1 MSVVSSY
8 RGTGNDK
15 GTNPRRGY
23 PGVLANRAGS
33 LLAVMLLLV
42 FADGSHAVE
51 PVYSFEIPR
60 QTADGALTAL
70 GEQADI
76 SVLYQYELVVKHE
89 TNQLKGSYTLEQAI
103 TILLSNSGLKGEF
116 GTAGHLIIHADGEQ
130 NAMIKQ
136 TNEQMPNASGGKST
150 TRTPLLKR
158 LGTVITTAI
167 FATSG
172 GVTLAAD
179 ETTKQGEPYIEE
191 IIVTAEKREESI
203 LDVPMSM
210 TALSGDK
217 LEDLGLTNVFDLEQ
231 QVPGLQFGDDNEQ
244 KGHGTVIR
252 GIGTFRGGNSQVNVD
267 RDLAVSTSVDDV
279 FTFAGYGLAPQLFDL
294 ERVEILRGPQGTMR
308 GRNAIAGAIN
318 YYTKKPTDE
327 WDALLQTEFS
337 DQFTQRYNVAFGG
350 PISEHLSFRITA
362 GYHEGDGAQENI
374 GLGGDYDAPDETSY
388 SPQLRFKSDR
398 VDINLRYAYVQ
409 DQGAPRTQIRITE
422 PDRVSRCVG
431 APLGFEGPLEDENG
445 NCIAGFQNAHY
456 QYDEPFP
463 AIPANCPRGVPGF
476 KCGDLENVL
485 NVNAPGISDSERDTW
500 ILNAS
505 FDLTDSLAL
514 KYNYGKTEVVQK
526 TSRDQDNTNTVAPDT
541 GDFVGGHVGVDS
553 RIHTIFPYDEFTHEL
568 QLLSDMDGPFN
579 FIAGLFYYENENAW
593 HTDIENF
600 ALSGFGELGDYQRF
614 DDGADAEAAKIGTI
628 QPGQIFGFFPFAPV
642 EVSNCDP
649 DFIDGLLNP
658 FLALIDSFSTPIRT
672 TSEITTGCDQ
682 RTDHTLAVVQDLRVD
697 TETRAAFLTGDYRVN
712 DEWLISGGLRYSE
725 DRKEKGINLISR
737 ALRFLGVPVFSILNH
752 FALPPADGTW
762 SDTIGHLGV
771 EYTPEPDRLIYG
783 RIATGYR
790 SGGFNY
796 DDGNEVANPGNLIKS
811 ETNVSYEVGVKGLFN
826 DQRLLLA
833 AAAFYY
839 DFDDYQVLA
848 TQEIPEE
855 FLTPFHSS
863 PLTEFTDNISG
874 SSIWG
879 AEAEF
884 EYYVSE
890 QWRLSGFY
898 AYQDSEIG
906 AHSSV
911 VSADP
916 NAEIRE
922 WQYLNILSGLE
933 VTGFYTLPTILSD
946 NQLPMQPNH
955 KAALT
960 ATYSTTLQEFGSL
973 ELGSTL
979 SYTGSRFPDIGNL
992 DYWKMPAYSR
1002 WDLRGT
1008 WTSPSSAWTFTAYVQ
1023 NVLDEIGLIEV
1034 LPEAPRTGRG
1044 TAMAT
1049 LTEPRQFGVQIR
1061 WRPEF

>member
-1 MSVVSSY
+1 MAAPIKLLGRLASKLSY
-8 RGTGNDK
+8 LVG
-15 GTNPRRGY
+15 
-23 PGVLANRAGS
+23 GS
-33 LLAVMLLLV
+33 ILLLQIGPLCY
-42 FADGSHAVE
+42 ADAS
-51 PVYSFEIPR
+51 PNQP
-60 QTADGALTAL
+60 GALMTSSNEAQLLRDYSIEKYQFDIDRKKVTDAL
-70 GEQADI
+70 IQFGEQAGL
-76 SVLYQYELVVKHE
+76 SVIIQHDARDVTTNELTGV
-89 TNQLKGSYTLEQAI
+89 YTVAEGLEQLTKDTA
-103 TILLSNSGLKGEF
+103 LSYRIEGGGVIVSRRL
-116 GTAGHLIIHADGEQ
+116 A
-130 NAMIKQ
+130 
-136 TNEQMPNASGGKST
+136 QMTPVIVAEEPAKA
-150 TRTPLLKR
+150 PLLKR

-172 GVTLAAD
+172 TGAIAATD
-179 ETTKQGEPYIEE
+179 DTTEQSVPYIEE

-217 LEDLGLTNVFDLEQ
+217 LEALGLTNVFDLEQ

-244 KGHGTVIR
+244 KGNGTVIR

-327 WDALLQTEFS
+327 WDALVQTEFS

-350 PISEHLSFRITA
+350 PISEHVSFRITG
-362 GYHEGDGAQENI
+362 GYYEGDGAQENI
-374 GLGGDYDAPDETSY
+374 GLGGDYDAPDQISY
-388 SPQLRFKSDR
+388 SPQLRFKTER

-422 PDRVSRCVG
+422 PDRVSRCIF
-431 APLGFEGPLEDENG
+431 ASLGVVPLEDENG
-445 NCIAGFQNAHY
+445 NCIVGFQNAHY

-463 AIPANCPRGVPGF
+463 AIPANCPQGVPGF

-514 KYNYGKTEVVQK
+514 KYSYGKSDVLQK
-526 TSRDQDNTNTVAPDT
+526 TSRDNDNTNIVAPAD
-541 GDFVGGHVGVDS
+541 GDFVGGHRGVDS
-553 RIHTIFPYDEFTHEL
+553 RIHTVFPYDEFTHEL
-568 QLLSDMDGPFN
+568 QLFSDSDGPFN
-579 FIAGLFYYENENAW
+579 YIAGLFYYENENAW

-600 ALSGFGELGDYQRF
+600 ASSGAGELGAFTRF
-614 DDGADAEAAKIGTI
+614 DMGADAEAAALGTI
-628 QPGQIFGFFPFAPV
+628 QPGAIFGFFPFAPV
-642 EVSNCDP
+642 EVTNCDP
-649 DFIDGLLNP
+649 DFIDGILNP
-658 FLALIDSFSTPIRT
+658 FLDLIASFSTPIRT
-672 TSEITTGCDQ
+672 TSDITSGCDQ

-697 TETRAAFLTGDYRVN
+697 TDTRAAFLTGDYRLN

-752 FALPPADGTW
+752 FALPPKDGTW

-855 FLTPFHSS
+855 FLSPFHSS
-863 PLTEFTDNISG
+863 PLTEFTDSISG

-933 VTGFYTLPTILSD
+933 VTSFYTLPTILFRQSAS
-946 NQLPMQPNH
+946 H
-955 KAALT
+955 AAQSQGSADGDLQYGT
-960 ATYSTTLQEFGSL
+960 GIRVPATGFNA
-973 ELGSTL
+973 ELH
-979 SYTGSRFPDIGNL
+979 R
-992 DYWKMPAYSR
+992 
-1002 WDLRGT
+1002 
-1008 WTSPSSAWTFTAYVQ
+1008 
-1023 NVLDEIGLIEV
+1023 
-1034 LPEAPRTGRG
+1034 
-1044 TAMAT
+1044 
-1049 LTEPRQFGVQIR
+1049 
-1061 WRPEF
+1061 

>member
-1 MSVVSSY
+1 MAAPIKLLGRLASKLSY
-8 RGTGNDK
+8 LVG
-15 GTNPRRGY
+15 
-23 PGVLANRAGS
+23 GS
-33 LLAVMLLLV
+33 ILLLQIGPLCY
-42 FADGSHAVE
+42 ADAS
-51 PVYSFEIPR
+51 PNQP
-60 QTADGALTAL
+60 GALMTSSNEAQLLRDYSIEKYQFDIDRKKVTDAL
-70 GEQADI
+70 IQFGEQAGL
-76 SVLYQYELVVKHE
+76 SVIIQHDARDVTTNELTGV
-89 TNQLKGSYTLEQAI
+89 YTVAEGLEQLTKDTA
-103 TILLSNSGLKGEF
+103 LSYRIEGGGVIVSRRL
-116 GTAGHLIIHADGEQ
+116 A
-130 NAMIKQ
+130 
-136 TNEQMPNASGGKST
+136 QMTPVIVAEEPAKA
-150 TRTPLLKR
+150 PLLKR

-172 GVTLAAD
+172 TGAIAATD
-179 ETTKQGEPYIEE
+179 DTTEQSVPYIEE

-217 LEDLGLTNVFDLEQ
+217 LEALGLTNVFDLEQ

-244 KGHGTVIR
+244 KGNGTVIR

-327 WDALLQTEFS
+327 WDALVQTEFS

-350 PISEHLSFRITA
+350 PISEHVSFRITG
-362 GYHEGDGAQENI
+362 GYYEGDGAQENI
-374 GLGGDYDAPDETSY
+374 GLGGDYDAPDQISY
-388 SPQLRFKSDR
+388 SPQLRFKTER

-422 PDRVSRCVG
+422 PDRVSRCIF
-431 APLGFEGPLEDENG
+431 ASLGVVPLEDENG
-445 NCIAGFQNAHY
+445 NCIVGFQNAHY

-463 AIPANCPRGVPGF
+463 AIPANCPQGVPGF

-514 KYNYGKTEVVQK
+514 KYSYGKSDVLQK
-526 TSRDQDNTNTVAPDT
+526 TSRDNDNTNIVAPAD
-541 GDFVGGHVGVDS
+541 GDFVGGHRGVDS
-553 RIHTIFPYDEFTHEL
+553 RIHTVFPYDEFTHEL
-568 QLLSDMDGPFN
+568 QLFSDSDGPFN
-579 FIAGLFYYENENAW
+579 YIAGLFYYENENAW

-600 ALSGFGELGDYQRF
+600 ASSGAGELGAFTRF
-614 DDGADAEAAKIGTI
+614 DMGADAEAAALGTI
-628 QPGQIFGFFPFAPV
+628 QPGAIFGFFPFAPV
-642 EVSNCDP
+642 EVTNCDP
-649 DFIDGLLNP
+649 DFIDGILNP
-658 FLALIDSFSTPIRT
+658 FLDLIASFSTPIRT
-672 TSEITTGCDQ
+672 TSDITSGCDQ

-697 TETRAAFLTGDYRVN
+697 TDTRAAFLTGDYRLN

-752 FALPPADGTW
+752 FALPPKDGTW

-855 FLTPFHSS
+855 FLSPFHSS
-863 PLTEFTDNISG
+863 PLTEFTDSISG

-933 VTGFYTLPTILSD
+933 VTSFYTLPTILSG

-960 ATYSTTLQEFGSL
+960 ATYSTELEFGSL
-973 ELGSTL
+973 QLGSTL

-1002 WDLRGT
+1002 WDLRGV
-1008 WTSPSSAWTFTAYVQ
+1008 WTSPSSAWTVTAYVQ

-1049 LTEPRQFGVQIR
+1049 LTEPRQFGVQVR
-1061 WRPEF
+1061 WRPDF

>member
-1 MSVVSSY
+1 MAAPIKLLGRLASKLSY
-8 RGTGNDK
+8 LVG
-15 GTNPRRGY
+15 
-23 PGVLANRAGS
+23 GS
-33 LLAVMLLLV
+33 ILLLQIGPLCY
-42 FADGSHAVE
+42 ADAS
-51 PVYSFEIPR
+51 PNQP
-60 QTADGALTAL
+60 GALMTSSNEAQLLRDYSIEKYQFDIDRKKVTDAL
-70 GEQADI
+70 IQFGEQAGL
-76 SVLYQYELVVKHE
+76 SVIIQHDARDVTTNELTGV
-89 TNQLKGSYTLEQAI
+89 YTVAEGLEQLTKDTA
-103 TILLSNSGLKGEF
+103 LSYRIEGGGVIVSRRL
-116 GTAGHLIIHADGEQ
+116 A
-130 NAMIKQ
+130 
-136 TNEQMPNASGGKST
+136 QMTPVIVAEEPAKA
-150 TRTPLLKR
+150 PLLKR

-172 GVTLAAD
+172 TGAIAATD
-179 ETTKQGEPYIEE
+179 DTTEQSVPYIEE

-217 LEDLGLTNVFDLEQ
+217 LEALGLTNVFDLEQ

-244 KGHGTVIR
+244 KGNGTVIR

-327 WDALLQTEFS
+327 WDALVQTEFS

-350 PISEHLSFRITA
+350 PISEHVSFRITG
-362 GYHEGDGAQENI
+362 GYYEGDGAQENI
-374 GLGGDYDAPDETSY
+374 GLGGDYDAPDQISY
-388 SPQLRFKSDR
+388 SPQLRFKTER

-422 PDRVSRCVG
+422 PDRVSRCIF
-431 APLGFEGPLEDENG
+431 ASLGVVPLEDENG
-445 NCIAGFQNAHY
+445 NCIVGFQNAHY

-463 AIPANCPRGVPGF
+463 AIPANCPQGVPGF

-514 KYNYGKTEVVQK
+514 KYSYGKSDVLQK
-526 TSRDQDNTNTVAPDT
+526 TSRDNDNTNIVAPAD
-541 GDFVGGHVGVDS
+541 GDFVGGHRGVDS
-553 RIHTIFPYDEFTHEL
+553 RIHTVFPYDEFTHEL
-568 QLLSDMDGPFN
+568 QLFSNSDGPFN

-600 ALSGFGELGDYQRF
+600 ASSGAGELGAFTRF
-614 DDGADAEAAKIGTI
+614 DMGADAEAAALGTI
-628 QPGQIFGFFPFAPV
+628 QPGAIFGFFPFAPV
-642 EVSNCDP
+642 EVTNCDP
-649 DFIDGLLNP
+649 DFIDGILNP
-658 FLALIDSFSTPIRT
+658 FLDLIASFSTPIRT
-672 TSEITTGCDQ
+672 TSDITSGCDQ

-697 TETRAAFLTGDYRVN
+697 TDTRAAFLTGDYRLN

-752 FALPPADGTW
+752 FALPPKDGTW

-855 FLTPFHSS
+855 FLSPFHSS
-863 PLTEFTDNISG
+863 PLTEFTDSISG

-933 VTGFYTLPTILSD
+933 VTSFYTLPTILSG

-960 ATYSTTLQEFGSL
+960 ATYSTELEFGSL
-973 ELGSTL
+973 QLGSTL

-1002 WDLRGT
+1002 WDLRGV
-1008 WTSPSSAWTFTAYVQ
+1008 WTSPSSAWTVTAYVQ

-1061 WRPEF
+1061 WRPRF

>member
-1 MSVVSSY
+1 MMLV
-8 RGTGNDK
+8 
-15 GTNPRRGY
+15 
-23 PGVLANRAGS
+23 
-33 LLAVMLLLV
+33 LLLGAGLVLSGLPVVYGQEVEEEKAAEKEERKLEV
-42 FADGSHAVE
+42 F
-51 PVYSFEIPR
+51 
-60 QTADGALTAL
+60 
-70 GEQADI
+70 
-76 SVLYQYELVVKHE
+76 
-89 TNQLKGSYTLEQAI
+89 TLEEM
-103 TILLSNSGLKGEF
+103 L
-116 GTAGHLIIHADGEQ
+116 
-130 NAMIKQ
+130 
-136 TNEQMPNASGGKST
+136 
-150 TRTPLLKR
+150 
-158 LGTVITTAI
+158 
-167 FATSG
+167 
-172 GVTLAAD
+172 
-179 ETTKQGEPYIEE
+179 
-191 IIVTAEKREESI
+191 VTAEKREESM
-203 LDVPMSM
+203 LEVPVAM
-210 TALSGDK
+210 TVLNSRK
-217 LEDLGLTNVFDLEQ
+217 LGELGMTNFMDIEQ

-318 YYTKKPTDE
+318 YHTKKPTDE
-327 WDALLQTEFS
+327 WDALIQTEFT
-337 DQFTQRYNVAFGG
+337 DQFTQRYNIAFGG
-350 PISEHLSFRITA
+350 PISEHFSFRITA

-374 GLGGDYDAPDETSY
+374 GLGGDYDAPDQISY

-398 VDINLRYAYVQ
+398 VDINLRYAYVR

-422 PDRVSRCVG
+422 PDRVSRCIG
-431 APLGFEGPLEDENG
+431 APLGYEGPLEDENG
-445 NCIAGFQNAHY
+445 NCIAGFQNYHY
-456 QYDEPFP
+456 LYDEPFP
-463 AIPANCPRGVPGF
+463 AIPANCPEGVAGF

-514 KYNYGKTEVVQK
+514 KYSYGKSDVLQK
-526 TSRDQDNTNTVAPDT
+526 TSRDRDNTNVVAPAD

-568 QLLSDMDGPFN
+568 QLASDFDGPFN

-600 ALSGFGELGDYQRF
+600 ASSGVGELGDYTRF
-614 DDGADAEAAKIGTI
+614 SMGADAEAAAIGTI
-628 QPGQIFGFFPFAPV
+628 QPGQVFGFFPFEPV
-642 EVSNCDP
+642 EVSDCQ
-649 DFIDGLLNP
+649 DFMEGILLP
-658 FLALIDSFSTPIRT
+658 FLDLISGGATPIRT

-682 RTDHTLAVVQDLRVD
+682 RTDHTLSVVQDLRVN
-697 TETRAAFLTGDYRVN
+697 TETEAAFLTGDYRLN

-725 DRKEKGINLISR
+725 DYKEKGINLISR
-737 ALRFLGVPVFSILNH
+737 ALRFLGVPVFSILNS
-752 FALPPADGTW
+752 FALPPSDGTW

-771 EYTPEPDRLIYG
+771 EYTPEPDRLIHG

-796 DDGNEVANPGNLIKS
+796 DDGAEIANPGNLIKS

-848 TQEIPEE
+848 TQEIPQEY
-855 FLTPFHSS
+855 LSPFHAS
-863 PLTEFTDNISG
+863 PLVEFTDNIAG

-906 AHSSV
+906 THTSV
-911 VSADP
+911 VPADP
-916 NAEIRE
+916 NAEIGEYEHLRFE
-922 WQYLNILSGLE
+922 DGAM
-933 VTGFYTLPTILSD
+933 VTSFYVLPTELTGR
-946 NQLPMQPNH
+946 QLPMQPNH

-973 ELGSTL
+973 QLGSTL
-979 SYTGSRFPDIGNL
+979 SYTGSRYPNIGNL
-992 DYWKMPAYSR
+992 DYWEMPAYSR

-1008 WTSPSSAWTFTAYVQ
+1008 WTSPSKAWTVTAYVQ
-1023 NVLDEIGLIEV
+1023 NVLDEIGLVEV
-1034 LPEAPRTGRG
+1034 LPEAPRTAGA

-1049 LTEPRQFGVQIR
+1049 LTEPRRFGLLVR
-1061 WRPEF
+1061 WRPSF